1 MLTNNRKS
9 LRQPIRYTAWLLLD
23 GDRLHGCVL
32 SNASDHGAC
41 IEVEDSTLVPDKFT
55 LLLSSSGKARRK
67 CRVVWRKPQQVGVKF
82 EQRLTGRDKMTV
94 VIDADDNVRL
104 EPAETA

>member
-1 MLTNNRKS
+1 MLKNNRKS
-9 LRQPIRYTAWLLLD
+9 RRQKVRYTAWLLLD
-23 GDRLHGCVL
+23 GNQLHGCVL

-41 IEVEDSTLVPDKFT
+41 IDVEDSKVVPGKFT

-67 CRVVWRKPQQVGVKF
+67 CRVVWRKPQQLGVKF
-82 EQRLTGRDKMTV
+82 EQGLARREKVTV